1 VQVYGAESVGARIEE
16 SRVVHLLATQNDT
29 AGAGEALS
37 GLQLHEAV
45 AIVTTLLDK
54 PISSDPARN
63 HPLKL
68 FLVQVGSCVMR
79 PSHCINDLNAVDSP
93 ACVCAVRDQYGL
105 SHLRSALS
113 AAQVEL
119 FSKRELGLRALL
131 ELGADQQKLFEK
143 LVDHPGTDP
152 LPTPRERSH

>member
-1 VQVYGAESVGARIEE
+1 MELRQWKLARQLAQVRTHPLFSPLLRAVVRVRHSRRLSLALCMQVYGAESVGARIEE

-68 FLVQVGSCVMR
+68 FLVQVR
-79 PSHCINDLNAVDSP
+79 PDARP
-93 ACVCAVRDQYGL
+93 
-105 SHLRSALS
+105 
-113 AAQVEL
+113 
-119 FSKRELGLRALL
+119 
-131 ELGADQQKLFEK
+131 
-143 LVDHPGTDP
+143 P
-152 LPTPRERSH
+152 LPGHVRLS